1 MHLTSSSLS
10 CILICLL
17 FNDQVLAQEE
27 SVRPLHFYSPCTF
40 PVSFSNNPIQN
51 REHYRV
57 CGKKRHLSFVC
68 DLHFQLHQQNV
79 FAITKAFEK
88 HRVVLEQDQRPRFE
102 ILVVKW
108 LAVPDS
114 ISALTEDNADSKTFT
129 KIYTTALFERWFP
142 TDQLCKNPRVLAL
155 VVLDGMLADTRK
167 LISVNLHTDDRRFL
181 PFISNIQLES
191 ANALLQGMPLV
202 DALAD
207 LVDQVGFAF
216 REFYATQAQIRRHI
230 VPLWAWE
237 LAVVSVIL
245 VVVALGIEW
254 YIVRRSLAVKRSI
267 AGPQTEAVR
276 RTHLI
281 F

>member
-102 ILVVKW
+102 ILVGLWTFWNSRLCQITFSQMACRARFNQRLNRRQCRVW
-108 LAVPDS
+108 MLVS
-114 ISALTEDNADSKTFT
+114 NA
-129 KIYTTALFERWFP
+129 
-142 TDQLCKNPRVLAL
+142 VLAHHSG
-155 VVLDGMLADTRK
+155 DHWK
-167 LISVNLHTDDRRFL
+167 LCT
-181 PFISNIQLES
+181 
-191 ANALLQGMPLV
+191 
-202 DALAD
+202 
-207 LVDQVGFAF
+207 
-216 REFYATQAQIRRHI
+216 
-230 VPLWAWE
+230 
-237 LAVVSVIL
+237 
-245 VVVALGIEW
+245 
-254 YIVRRSLAVKRSI
+254 
-267 AGPQTEAVR
+267 
-276 RTHLI
+276 
-281 F
+281 